1 MIIEL
6 TGLLINTVKNYYG
19 LITQANMIKSVYNY
33 PISTLFDIETQLIY
47 TIPRYQREYTWS
59 RAQWDALFEDLL
71 DNNPLYFLGSI
82 ICINQ
87 ATDAHSIQDLE
98 LVDGQQRMTTLSL
111 LLAAIYYSYKNL
123 PNLGIEQQM
132 ELYNLKHKL
141 VLKRT
146 PNQPRL
152 IPQVQNNNQQDYF
165 AVLGVIGV
173 LEDVETVANAG
184 NRRVFKAF
192 RHFLSRVE
200 MYLEKAENPILKL
213 QDLLDKVNTATLVK
227 IEVAGH
233 SDAYTL
239 FESLNNRGVPL
250 TAIDLIKN
258 KLLAV
263 LESQDK
269 GSIDKQYN
277 RWKKVLEALG
287 DDYAVQ
293 ERFFRQYYNA
303 FKPSLKNIVS
313 VPVATKSN
321 LIHIYEKLI
330 THNAEEF
337 LQTMIRM
344 SKHYS
349 QIVGYQAVPDQPD
362 LSSLLLSLDRIQG
375 AAAYLLLMVLFER
388 KKELKLEDMQLEQIT
403 EFLIAFFVRRNT
415 TDLPPTRDLTRI
427 FMDVAEKISVLR
439 STEVTKYI
447 QTRLKK
453 ESASDEQFEK
463 SLKGPVY
470 EDNKAVCRFVL
481 CALEEDRMTR
491 ETEVDLWALRG
502 KQYVWTIEHIFPQG
516 DNIPQSWIKMIA
528 QGDADLAEE
537 YRQSYVH
544 HLGNLTISGYNSALG
559 NKSFEEKKNRKDDQN
574 RNVGYNNGLY
584 LNESLINE
592 VSWSVGK
599 IEARTKKLVKEVIAK
614 YPLTVLTIDPF

>member
-1 MIIEL
+1 
-6 TGLLINTVKNYYG
+6 
-19 LITQANMIKSVYNY
+19 MIKSVYNY
-33 PISTLFDIETQLIY
+33 PVSTLLDIESGVVY
-47 TIPRYQREYTWS
+47 AIPRYQREYTWS

-71 DNNPLYFLGSI
+71 DNELHYFLGSI

-87 ATDAHSIQDLE
+87 SQDALTVQSLE

-111 LLAAIYYSYKNL
+111 LLAAVYQSYRTL
-123 PNLGIEQQM
+123 PNLGMEQQI

-141 VLKRT
+141 VLKKKSD
-146 PNQPRL
+146 QPRL

-165 AVLGVIGV
+165 AVLGQTGI
-173 LEDVETVANAG
+173 LDDVEIVPNAG
-184 NRRVFKAF
+184 NRRVMKAF
-192 RHFLSRVE
+192 RHFISRIE
-200 MYLEKAENPILKL
+200 LYLEHSADPIVSL
-213 QDLLDKVNTATLVK
+213 QALLEKVNTATLVK

-263 LESQDK
+263 LESKDP

-277 RWKKVLEALG
+277 RWKKVIDALG

-303 FKPSLKNIVS
+303 FKPDLKDVVS

-321 LIHIYEKLI
+321 LMQVYEKLI
-330 THNAEEF
+330 AHDAEGF
-337 LQTMIRM
+337 LHAMIRL
-344 SKHYS
+344 SSRYA
-349 QIVGYQAVPDQPD
+349 QIVGYRAVPEQPK

-375 AAAYLLLMVLFER
+375 AAAYLLLMVLMECQT
-388 KKELKLEDMQLEQIT
+388 ELELNHEHLEQAVI
-403 EFLIAFFVRRNT
+403 FLIAFFVRRNT

-427 FMDVAEKISVLR
+427 FMDVAETIRGLR
-439 STEVTKYI
+439 AGDVVNHI
-447 QTRLKK
+447 QRTLQA

-463 SLKGPVY
+463 SLRGPIY

-481 CALEEDRMTR
+481 CALEEGRMTR
-491 ETEVDLWALRG
+491 ETKVDLWALKG

-516 DNIPQSWIKMIA
+516 ENIPDSWVQMIA
-528 QGDADLAEE
+528 DGDVNLAEQH
-537 YRQSYVH
+537 RQTYAH
-544 HLGNLTISGYNSALG
+544 CLGNLTISGYNSALG
-559 NKSFEEKKNRKDDQN
+559 NKSFAEKQSRTDSQG
-574 RNVGYNNGLY
+574 REVGYNNGLY
-584 LNESLINE
+584 LNHALAAEDRWTVEKL
-592 VSWSVGK
+592 
-599 IEARTKKLVKEVIAK
+599 EARTMQLVQEVQAK
-614 YPLTVLTIDPF
+614 YPLVITVT

>member
-1 MIIEL
+1 
-6 TGLLINTVKNYYG
+6 
-19 LITQANMIKSVYNY
+19 MIKSVYNY
-33 PISTLFDIETQLIY
+33 PVSTLLDIESGVVY
-47 TIPRYQREYTWS
+47 AIPRYQREYTWS

-71 DNNPLYFLGSI
+71 DNELHYFLGSI

-87 ATDAHSIQDLE
+87 SQDALTVQSLE

-111 LLAAIYYSYKNL
+111 LLAAVYQSYRTL
-123 PNLGIEQQM
+123 PNLGMEQQI

-141 VLKRT
+141 VLKKKSD
-146 PNQPRL
+146 QPRL

-165 AVLGVIGV
+165 AVLGQTGI
-173 LEDVETVANAG
+173 LDDVETVPNAG
-184 NRRVFKAF
+184 NRRVMKAF
-192 RHFLSRVE
+192 RHFISRIE
-200 MYLEKAENPILKL
+200 LYLEHSADPIASL
-213 QDLLDKVNTATLVK
+213 QALLEKVNTATLVK

-263 LESQDK
+263 LESKDP

-277 RWKKVLEALG
+277 RWKKVIDALG

-303 FKPSLKNIVS
+303 FKPDLKDVVS

-321 LIHIYEKLI
+321 LMQVYEKLI
-330 THNAEEF
+330 AHDAEGF
-337 LQTMIRM
+337 LHAMICLSSR
-344 SKHYS
+344 YA
-349 QIVGYQAVPDQPD
+349 QIVGYRAVPEQPK

-375 AAAYLLLMVLFER
+375 AAAYLLLMVLMECQT
-388 KKELKLEDMQLEQIT
+388 ELELNHEHLEQVVI
-403 EFLIAFFVRRNT
+403 FLIAFFVRRNT

-427 FMDVAEKISVLR
+427 FMDVAETIRGLR
-439 STEVTKYI
+439 AGDVVNHI
-447 QTRLKK
+447 QRTLQA

-463 SLKGPVY
+463 SLRGPIY

-481 CALEEDRMTR
+481 CALEEGRMTR
-491 ETEVDLWALRG
+491 ETKVDLWALKG

-516 DNIPQSWIKMIA
+516 ENIPDSWVQMIA
-528 QGDADLAEE
+528 DGDVNLAEQH
-537 YRQSYVH
+537 RQTYAH
-544 HLGNLTISGYNSALG
+544 CLGNLTISGYNSALG
-559 NKSFEEKKNRKDDQN
+559 NKSFTEKQSRTDSQG
-574 RNVGYNNGLY
+574 REVGYNNGLY
-584 LNESLINE
+584 LNHALASEDRWTVEKL
-592 VSWSVGK
+592 
-599 IEARTKKLVKEVIAK
+599 EARTMQLVQEVQAK
-614 YPLTVLTIDPF
+614 YPLVITVT

>member
-1 MIIEL
+1 
-6 TGLLINTVKNYYG
+6 
-19 LITQANMIKSVYNY
+19 MIKSVYNY
-33 PISTLFDIETQLIY
+33 PVSTLLDIESGVVY
-47 TIPRYQREYTWS
+47 AIPRYQREYTWC

-71 DNNPLYFLGSI
+71 DNELHYFLGSI

-87 ATDAHSIQDLE
+87 SQDALTVQSLE

-111 LLAAIYYSYKNL
+111 LLAAVYQSYRTL
-123 PNLGIEQQM
+123 PNLGMEQQI

-141 VLKRT
+141 VLKKKSD
-146 PNQPRL
+146 QPRL

-165 AVLGVIGV
+165 AVLGQTGI
-173 LEDVETVANAG
+173 LDDVETVPNAG
-184 NRRVFKAF
+184 NRRVMKAF
-192 RHFLSRVE
+192 RHFISRIE
-200 MYLEKAENPILKL
+200 LYLEHSADPITSL
-213 QDLLDKVNTATLVK
+213 QALLEKVNTATLVK

-263 LESQDK
+263 LESKDP

-277 RWKKVLEALG
+277 RWKKVIDALG

-303 FKPSLKNIVS
+303 FKPDLKDVVS

-321 LIHIYEKLI
+321 LMQVYEKLI
-330 THNAEEF
+330 AHDAEGF
-337 LQTMIRM
+337 LHAMIRL
-344 SKHYS
+344 SSRYA
-349 QIVGYQAVPDQPD
+349 QIVGYRAVPEQPK

-375 AAAYLLLMVLFER
+375 AAAYLLLMVLMECQT
-388 KKELKLEDMQLEQIT
+388 ELELNHEHLEQVVI
-403 EFLIAFFVRRNT
+403 FLIAFFVRRNT

-427 FMDVAEKISVLR
+427 FMDVAETIRGLR
-439 STEVTKYI
+439 AGDVVNHI
-447 QTRLKK
+447 QRTLQA

-463 SLKGPVY
+463 SLRGPIY

-481 CALEEDRMTR
+481 CALEEGRMTR
-491 ETEVDLWALRG
+491 ETKVDLWALKG

-516 DNIPQSWIKMIA
+516 ENIPDSWVQMIA
-528 QGDADLAEE
+528 DGDVNLAEQH
-537 YRQSYVH
+537 RQTYAH
-544 HLGNLTISGYNSALG
+544 CLGNLTISGYNSALG
-559 NKSFEEKKNRKDDQN
+559 NKSFAEKQSRTDSQG
-574 RNVGYNNGLY
+574 REVGYNNGLY
-584 LNESLINE
+584 LNHALALEDRWTVEKL
-592 VSWSVGK
+592 
-599 IEARTKKLVKEVIAK
+599 EARTMQLVQEVQAK
-614 YPLTVLTIDPF
+614 YPLVITVT